1 MREGIH
7 DLEAIYGSLHRE
19 GQGPAI
25 VLIHGSA
32 DVPQAWAGVAR
43 LLRERFTVF
52 TPALPPLAV
61 VASGSK
67 GHGKAVALDTDL
79 PWLEGLLEY
88 TGARLVAAHSY
99 GALLALRFSL
109 AHPEALS
116 GLVLA
121 EPIAW
126 GMVRDAEEHRR
137 AFEELSQ
144 SVVLFDEGHTEAAL
158 EWLIDYWNG
167 QGYWSRLPERIRKG
181 LIARADRT
189 AAEVRSGSLDQT
201 HAAEV
206 AQLRPATC
214 LIAGAATTSQSLY
227 VQHRLAQAIP
237 NAQLRIIPEAG
248 HQHVRSHPEPVA
260 EAIVGIMSACGMT

>member
-1 MREGIH
+1 MGEDRV
-7 DLEAIYGSLHRE
+7 DLEATYGSVHRE

-61 VASGSK
+61 VASGSE

-79 PWLEGLLEY
+79 PWLKGLLAY
-88 TGARLVAAHSY
+88 TGARFVAAHSY

-126 GMVRDAEEHRR
+126 GMVRDAAEHRQV
-137 AFEELSQ
+137 FEALSQ
-144 SVVLFDEGHTEAAL
+144 SVVLFDDGHTEAAL

-167 QGYWSRLPERIRKG
+167 RGYWSRLPERIRKG
-181 LIARADRT
+181 LLARADRT
-189 AAEVRSGSLDQT
+189 AAEVRSGNRDQT
-201 HAAEV
+201 HAEEV

-214 LIAGAATTSQSLY
+214 IIAGAATTPQSLY
-227 VQHRLAQAIP
+227 VQHRLAQTIP
-237 NAQLRIIPEAG
+237 NAQLRLIPEAG

-260 EAIVGIMSACGMT
+260 DAIVGIMSACGMT